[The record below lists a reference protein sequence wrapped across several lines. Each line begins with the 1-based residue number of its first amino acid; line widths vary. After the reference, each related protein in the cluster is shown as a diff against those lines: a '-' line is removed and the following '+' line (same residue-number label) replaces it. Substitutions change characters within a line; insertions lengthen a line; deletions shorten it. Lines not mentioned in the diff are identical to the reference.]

1 MGRAVCRGWGDKV
14 AVRALVRGVAERV
27 LCALPRRTCPGDRL
41 ILAYHNVVPAG
52 WTPRGDRSLH
62 LPIDK
67 FEAQLRLIRNEA
79 EIVPLMELLT
89 TDAPNDRRVAITFDD
104 AYASALTLGV
114 GACVAAEAPC
124 TVFVA
129 PGLLGTVPYWDRAAD
144 AGGWSDAERER
155 FLWECAGYG
164 DMATL
169 AAASSAAAADSLL
182 QIANAHE
189 LRAAAGRAG
198 VAIGNHTMQ
207 HGNLGA
213 LASDA
218 VFAEVSAA
226 DAWLRAFAPPTMV
239 PVLAYPFGIA
249 PQAPATAIPTAC
261 ATWGARVTGG
271 WMSEELVKAPFAL
284 ARWNVPAGITTAGFN
299 ARVRGRLTSRK

>member
-1 MGRAVCRGWGDKV
+1 
-14 AVRALVRGVAERV
+14 VRALVRGVAERV
-27 LCALPRRTCPGDRL
+27 LCALPRRTNPGDRL

-52 WTPRGDRSLH
+52 WVPRGDRSLH

-67 FEAQLRLIRNEA
+67 FEAQLRLIRREA

-114 GACVAAEAPC
+114 GACVAAGAAC

-144 AGGWSDAERER
+144 AGAWSEAERGL
-155 FLWECAGYG
+155 FLWEHAGYG
-164 DMATL
+164 DAETL
-169 AAASSAAAADSLL
+169 AMSSATPSDSLL
-182 QIANAHE
+182 QLATADA
-189 LRAAAGRAG
+189 LRAAAGGAG
-198 VAIGNHTMQ
+198 VAIGNHTMR

-213 LASDA
+213 LGNDA
-218 VFAEVSAA
+218 VCAEVSAA
-226 DAWLRAFAPPTMV
+226 DAWLRAFAPQAMV

-249 PQAPATAIPTAC
+249 PKAPGTAIPAAC
-261 ATWGARVTGG
+261 VTWGARVTGG
-271 WMSEELVKAPFAL
+271 WMSEEPVTAPFAL
-284 ARWNVPAGITTAGFN
+284 ARWNVPAGITTAGFT
-299 ARVRGRLTSRK
+299 ARVRGRLTGRKSPNEVGLDQQPRGK